1 MLGHIDSWRA
11 SLVLQIS
18 KLFMFRDLHE
28 DYYSQRLSN
37 CLMDDFSILDI
48 DDAGIQS
55 LLRFCGLPLEKSK
68 EITINELFMSLKDR
82 EFEMWLDNRADAYV
96 FVNELLT
103 IQAEG
108 NDLRMV
114 DMAMQYIGCK
124 KVTESLKYALNECH
138 VNPADRGLGG
148 SSCYSV
154 VMLQEIY
161 DDSDGDQDFYR
172 IETSDPVYL
181 SSSLRGAVAGVCS
194 LLGSDCKIDR
204 SDFIQMTIQF
214 NGKDVIQIPVE
225 VNRDRYFD
233 IKWSEARDGD
243 GEPLESEYLLSLV
256 PARELARAKRNLVS
270 SHLAV

>member
-1 MLGHIDSWRA
+1 MFSHIDSWRA

-18 KLFMFRDLHE
+18 NFFMFRGHHK

-37 CLMDDFSILDI
+37 CLMDDLNIINI

-55 LLRFCGLPLEKSK
+55 LFKFCGFPLERAS
-68 EITINELFMSLKDR
+68 EITIDELFISLQDR
-82 EFEMWLDNRADAYV
+82 EFDMWLDSRMAAQA
-96 FVNELLT
+96 FINELLN

-124 KVTESLKYALNECH
+124 KITESLKYALNECH
-138 VNPADRGLGG
+138 VNPDDRGLGG

-154 VMLQEIY
+154 VILQEIY
-161 DDSDGDQDFYR
+161 DDSEGGQDFYR
-172 IETSDPVYL
+172 IEHSDPVYL

-194 LLGSDCKIDR
+194 LLGDDSKINI
-204 SDFIQMTIQF
+204 SDFIEMTIQL
-214 NGKDVIQIPVE
+214 NGKDVMQIPVK
-225 VNRDRYFD
+225 VNGDRNFD
-233 IKWSEARDGD
+233 ANWAEARDGN
-243 GEPLESEYLLSLV
+243 GEALEGDYLLSLV

-270 SHLAV
+270 SHLSV